1 LFSCSSADPRHLTL
15 GNSVLVDL
23 KFIADPGPSNRR
35 ERHLPGTSH
44 YSVGIKCF
52 GSRSTSSV
60 TNSTKRIAFCSNCSV
75 VEPRFLSRFSL
86 ALRITAR
93 HMSGTCPTIDGR
105 LLRLDG
111 SESRASSLSD
121 RPRPSDD
128 LRIRKMPLISRVR
141 LPSAKTSGM
150 VVNCTSDGE
159 RIQKQKAATARIR

>member
-1 LFSCSSADPRHLTL
+1 MLNPAVEFLPLKRTLTFQIP

-60 TNSTKRIAFCSNCSV
+60 TKSTKRIASCSNCSV
-75 VEPRFLSRFSL
+75 VEPRFLSRLSL

-93 HMSGTCPTIDGR
+93 HMSGTDSIDR
-105 LLRLDG
+105 LYAWSL
-111 SESRASSLSD
+111 EASAFSD
-121 RPRPSDD
+121 
-128 LRIRKMPLISRVR
+128 
-141 LPSAKTSGM
+141 A
-150 VVNCTSDGE
+150 E
-159 RIQKQKAATARIR
+159 